1 MSYYMRPF
9 TSDELYHHGVKGMK
23 WGVRRAQRT
32 NAKLLLKDFKHYGH
46 EKSRDKLYKN
56 IENTIQKTYGK
67 DFHGKKAQKV
77 KADDAVNKIVD
88 SMLGKYGKK
97 KIKQWT
103 DSTMTKRVTLN
114 DRLRDMAKDVVVY
127 RQHYLKSDGRSIYD

>member
-1 MSYYMRPF
+1 MREAYPN
-9 TSDELYHHGVKGMK
+9 ELYHHGVKGMK
-23 WGVRRAQRT
+23 WGVRRAQKK
-32 NAKLLLKDFKHYGH
+32 NAKLLLKDFKYLGRH

-56 IENTIQKTYGK
+56 IESSLQKTYGK
-67 DFHGKKAQKV
+67 DFYGEKARKV
-77 KADDAVNKIVD
+77 KSDDAVNKIVD

-103 DSTMTKRVTLN
+103 DSTMSKRVTLN